1 MASNR
6 SHVGS
11 VIRIKR
17 QELGLTQV
25 ELANMLGIT
34 QGTLAQYESGKRNP
48 KVATVQRFADALGV
62 PWPDLYEDNM
72 EFNCA
77 LKENFRSQQDASAEY
92 QHSCDSSMNTSF
104 DDLSAQMPFRS
115 DDKRNDIL
123 LDFDKLNANG
133 RAIALHSTVT
143 LFRNQFKG
151 DSGRQLFIFLLQ
163 NMDSKALSTLANLLI
178 ELPYIPHLRLSEPDS
193 SDNDS

>member
-6 SHVGS
+6 SNVGS
-11 VIRIKR
+11 VIRKKR

-62 PWPDLYEDNM
+62 PWLDLYEDGI

-77 LKENFRSQQDASAEY
+77 LKENFRSQQDASEENL
-92 QHSCDSSMNTSF
+92 HLCDSSI
-104 DDLSAQMPFRS
+104 
-115 DDKRNDIL
+115 ND
-123 LDFDKLNANG
+123 
-133 RAIALHSTVT
+133 T
-143 LFRNQFKG
+143 
-151 DSGRQLFIFLLQ
+151 
-163 NMDSKALSTLANLLI
+163 LST
-178 ELPYIPHLRLSEPDS
+178 ELSTHMP
-193 SDNDS
+193 